1 MQDHQLEQ
9 VTHFPKNVVSM
20 KKSEVEEKS
29 ISVQERLGFY
39 ITNLLSICLLIY
51 LDHANTLQCV
61 NVTIW
66 LVRRMLLILFFSLH
80 RNLVMA

>member
-9 VTHFPKNVVSM
+9 VTHFPKHAVSM

-39 ITNLLSICLLIY
+39 TTNLLSISSQ
-51 LDHANTLQCV
+51 T
-61 NVTIW
+61 
-66 LVRRMLLILFFSLH
+66 S
-80 RNLVMA
+80 